1 MPRFSDCCEHC
12 DMFICQVCGRD
23 LCSGCQYGDRPD
35 LTNITGF
42 KGTGNVCKN
51 CLRKLEFSGLLKS
64 LPATDRVA
72 EFMALGSPGTPKKAS
87 TKATGMVVENPSLSG
102 PVNYNDPAEPDAF
115 LNPLDY
121 ADDPAELEL
130 QTELRNQ
137 GIMNQPEPI
146 CCPRCSA
153 DLEIGK
159 GMVGERIA
167 VCPNDG
173 IVWEDQEDAIRRVF

>member
-35 LTNITGF
+35 LANITGF
-42 KGTGNVCKN
+42 KGTGNVCKD
-51 CLRKLEFSGLLKS
+51 CLRKIEFKGLLDS
-64 LPATDRVA
+64 MPATDRVSQV
-72 EFMALGSPGTPKKAS
+72 MALGSPGAPKKAS
-87 TKATGMVVENPSLSG
+87 VKARVIVRG
-102 PVNYNDPAEPDAF
+102 PAPI
-115 LNPLDY
+115 NPLDY

-130 QTELRNQ
+130 QTHLRNA
-137 GIMNQPEPI
+137 GIMNKPEPI